1 MKKCFNVSMKKTIFI
16 LSVLLLGKIVAAQS
30 ISIIDKMKEKYP
42 DARVVQ
48 LEDKTVIEISINP
61 NTGKLDIVNKV
72 YEKQL
77 YLSERASLYSDRSI
91 SYNSFI
97 NVRNVKAT
105 TFIPGEKKYTTV
117 KVKEFKEKEEL
128 GGSTFKDD
136 VRKITFRYSGLQYGA
151 ISDLYYEEEVT
162 EPRFLSSF
170 YFGAFRPV
178 EQSEFLI
185 IADKNVH
192 IDFKKF
198 NMDKIPYNFTKE
210 EKKGKIYYRFTAA
223 EIPEFDTENDAP
235 NIRYYVPHVIPII
248 RTYTYKGKEI
258 PVLRNV
264 ADLYHWYYGLL
275 KDVNKT
281 IPENVKQLTDSITQG
296 KTDPIDI
303 TKAIYYWVQQNI
315 KYVAF
320 EEGLGGFVPR
330 AAGEVCEKRYGDCKD
345 NSSLLFAMLRYK
357 GIRAYYTWIGTRS
370 IPYTY
375 EEVPTPISDNHMIC
389 TVEIDGKYYYLDA
402 TGNHHPLDLPS
413 SFIQGKEALI
423 GIDSVHY
430 DIDVVPIVPPEKNR
444 IYGNIYIS
452 LNDKMQIQGHGI
464 RNDIGYTAVDLRYI
478 VDGLKNE
485 KERKKFAK
493 TMTEIGNNKY
503 LLTDYDIIVNEVDSP
518 VSIKYNFTI
527 DDYVQKWDGEMYINL
542 NMQQTIS
549 DYKIPETKKYDKE
562 FEYKISTHT
571 VIEFEIPKG
580 YKVTYI
586 PENAEKSTPWIEY
599 KITYSQKENKIIYVL
614 DFAKKTLLLKKE
626 HFDEWNE
633 MVKSLARQ
641 YKEVL
646 VLKKIE

>member
-105 TFIPGEKKYTTV
+105 TFIPGEKKYTAV
-117 KVKEFKEKEEL
+117 KIKEFKEKEEL

-136 VRKITFRYSGLQYGA
+136 VRKITFRYPGLQYGA

-248 RTYTYKGKEI
+248 RTYTYKDKEI

-430 DIDVVPIVPPEKNR
+430 DIDVVPIVPPKQNAYYDTVNIRINEGKVVGTGNAQINGYLKVTTVYELEGVKNKTEKKD
-444 IYGNIYIS
+444 
-452 LNDKMQIQGHGI
+452 LI
-464 RNDIGYTAVDLRYI
+464 R
-478 VDGLKNE
+478 
-485 KERKKFAK
+485 
-493 TMTEIGNNKY
+493 
-503 LLTDYDIIVNEVDSP
+503 
-518 VSIKYNFTI
+518 
-527 DDYVQKWDGEMYINL
+527 DYVQKGNNKFYLDNYTITNKNIDSPLLLNYDFTIEDYIQQVDGEMYINL
-542 NMQQTIS
+542 NVEQESAQL
-549 DYKIPETKKYDKE
+549 KIWKSKKYDLE
-562 FEYKISTHT
+562 IDNTIYSQT
-571 VIEFEIPKG
+571 VVQFEIPKG
-580 YKVTYI
+580 YQLTYL
-586 PENAEKSTPWIEY
+586 PENSSESTEAIEYAISYAQKDGVITYTQEFYIKKIVVEKSQFEQW
-599 KITYSQKENKIIYVL
+599 NKVI
-614 DFAKKTLLLKKE
+614 
-626 HFDEWNE
+626 
-633 MVKSLARQ
+633 KSISKQ

-646 VLKKIE
+646 VLKK